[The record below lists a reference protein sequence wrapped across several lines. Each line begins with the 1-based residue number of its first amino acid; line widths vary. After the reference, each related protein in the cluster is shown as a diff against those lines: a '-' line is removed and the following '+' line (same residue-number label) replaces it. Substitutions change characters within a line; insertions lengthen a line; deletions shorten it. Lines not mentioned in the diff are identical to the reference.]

1 MSTNRITQ
9 EKLLSSVIQYEK
21 NKYNAEFV
29 CRLND
34 DNYLYKFKGSR
45 KEKIVIVMLDSLNF
59 INLLIHQL
67 EIAKGYIFTTNT
79 NYTDN
84 IEVFTTAIILD
95 SKVSELEKPLA
106 TEDISLTINDLISL
120 EGLNEF
126 VSLFKKEN
134 LSLNEVEIAPA
145 VYDYLA
151 MSNESSDIKNQ
162 FFYALLLMDIYRLQP
177 VEERSFIDDSSKKY
191 NKGELEIQ
199 RAINKIRS
207 DGKVTPLQKGNVFS
221 LSEGEQRAID
231 KSIKDSR
238 ATEQLFLMKYNEI
251 LDKYQ
256 VSLGED
262 ILEKLKNEYLL
273 KYNRLYNDEQTNGN
287 EKNGANSNFELFLT
301 EKLGNIS
308 HAFLKELYE
317 LCDDTDYLD
326 QYALNLSFFNLFCS
340 SKYEEYL
347 RKKNIY
353 IFLDTPVISNYICSK
368 SEFPDDYNLE
378 FNNPDY
384 QNALDL
390 FGYQEENDDKIHLVV
405 PHDYLQET
413 VGELK
418 KALQLSWFDQI
429 QDAPIKMQTSNIF
442 YNFYCSI
449 RDEKEIRE
457 EDVSGF
463 SFEQFVKA
471 LGFGEVNPE
480 ATTFMKKNVTAMRYF
495 LKKMGVETLDI
506 VDGYF
511 DGFDKV
517 KVSYEWELQ
526 ERGRDKTNLAINA
539 DVRQAFYITKEALD
553 NSLENSEYYLV
564 SWDNTL
570 FKLRDIVKDE
580 LEIAERTYGI
590 YKPGELADK
599 LAFRNFRISKDN
611 VKSEV
616 FAYAN
621 NSFNMT
627 DKIRSLFD
635 NVLTPYF
642 ASTKNKNSKLVSS
655 LLTMEH
661 SQIDGGAEKE
671 TSSRS
676 DKTMFEETF
685 ISIVLSL
692 PKYNCTKQNL
702 RDFLVDEKN
711 NDFIITIFK
720 EAFKEKG
727 AGKSIDIADRFCKE
741 IKDYVNIVTD
751 DIKLS

>member
-9 EKLLSSVIQYEK
+9 EELLSSVIQYEK
-21 NKYNAEFV
+21 NKNNAEFV
-29 CRLND
+29 SQLNGS
-34 DNYLYKFKGSR
+34 NYLYKFKGSR

-59 INLLIHQL
+59 IDLLIHQL
-67 EIAKGYIFTTNT
+67 EIAKNNILSDT

-84 IEVFTTAIILD
+84 IEVFTTAILPD
-95 SKVSELEKPLA
+95 SKITELEKPLI
-106 TEDISLTINDLISL
+106 TEDLSLTVNDLISL
-120 EGLNEF
+120 EEQNEF
-126 VSLFKKEN
+126 VSLLRKEN
-134 LSLNEVEIAPA
+134 VSMSEVEIAPA

-162 FFYALLLMDIYRLQP
+162 FFYALLLMDIYRQQP

-191 NKGELEIQ
+191 NKSVLEIQ
-199 RAINKIRS
+199 RAIKKIRS
-207 DGKVTPLQKGNVFS
+207 DGKITPLQRGNVFS
-221 LSEGEQRAID
+221 LCDGEQRAID

-238 ATEQLFLMKYNEI
+238 ATEQQFLMKYNEI

-256 VSLGED
+256 ISSDDE
-262 ILEKLKNEYLL
+262 ILERLKNEYMI
-273 KYNRLYNDEQTNGN
+273 KYKGLYDEEQTNGN
-287 EKNGANSNFELFLT
+287 NKNGVNSDFELFVT
-301 EKLGNIS
+301 EKLGDNS
-308 HAFLKELYE
+308 QTFLKDLYN

-340 SKYEEYL
+340 PKYEEYL

-368 SEFPDDYNLE
+368 SEFPNDYNLE
-378 FNNPDY
+378 LNNPDY

-390 FGYQEENDDKIHLVV
+390 FGYQEDNDDKISFVV

-413 VGELK
+413 IGELK

-429 QDAPIKMQTSNIF
+429 QDAPIKMETSNIF
-442 YNFYCSI
+442 YNYYCSI
-449 RDEKEIRE
+449 INEKKNHE
-457 EDVSGF
+457 EDVSEF

-480 ATTFMKKNVTAMRYF
+480 ANTFMKKNITDMRYF

-526 ERGRDKTNLAINA
+526 ERCRDNTNLAINA

-553 NSLENSEYYLV
+553 NGLENTEYYLV

-611 VKSEV
+611 VKREV
-616 FAYAN
+616 FTYAN

-671 TSSRS
+671 LSSRS

-685 ISIVLSL
+685 ISIVMSL

-711 NDFIITIFK
+711 NDFIITTFK
-720 EAFKEKG
+720 EAFQKKG
-727 AGKSIDIADRFCKE
+727 SGKSIDIADRFCKE
-741 IKDYVNIVTD
+741 IKDYVNVMTD

>member
-1 MSTNRITQ
+1 MNTNRITQ
-9 EKLLSSVIQYEK
+9 EELLSSVIQYEK
-21 NKYNAEFV
+21 NRNNAEFISH
-29 CRLND
+29 LD
-34 DNYLYKFKGSR
+34 DNNYLYKFKGSR

-59 INLLIHQL
+59 IDKLIHQL
-67 EIAKGYIFTTNT
+67 DMAKKNIISDT

-84 IEVFTTAIILD
+84 IEVFTTAILPD
-95 SKVSELEKPLA
+95 SKITELEKPLT
-106 TEDISLTINDLISL
+106 TEDLSLTVNDLMSL
-120 EGLNEF
+120 EGQNEF
-126 VSLFKKEN
+126 VSLHKKDN
-134 LSLNEVEIAPA
+134 VSMREVEIAPA

-162 FFYALLLMDIYRLQP
+162 FFYALLLMDINRQQP
-177 VEERSFIDDSSKKY
+177 VEERLFIEDSSKKY
-191 NKGELEIQ
+191 NKSVLEIQ
-199 RAINKIRS
+199 RAIKKMRS
-207 DGKVTPLQKGNVFS
+207 DEKITPLQKGNVFS
-221 LSEGEQRAID
+221 LSDSEQRAID

-238 ATEQLFLMKYNEI
+238 ATEQQFLMKYNEI

-273 KYNRLYNDEQTNGN
+273 KYNGLYGDEQTNGTD
-287 EKNGANSNFELFLT
+287 KNGDNTSFEQFLT
-301 EKLGNIS
+301 EKIGNIS
-308 HAFLKELYE
+308 QTFLEELYE
-317 LCDDTDYLD
+317 LCDNTDYLD
-326 QYALNLSFFNLFCS
+326 QYALNQSFFNLFCS
-340 SKYEEYL
+340 PKYEEYL
-347 RKKNIY
+347 SKKNIY
-353 IFLDTPVISNYICSK
+353 IYLDTPVISNYICSK
-368 SEFPDDYNLE
+368 SEYPNDYNLE
-378 FNNPDY
+378 LNNPDY

-390 FGYQEENDDKIHLVV
+390 FGYQEENDDKISFVV

-449 RDEKEIRE
+449 RDEKKIRE

-463 SFEQFVKA
+463 SFEQFVKT
-471 LGFGEVNPE
+471 LGFGEVNPD
-480 ATTFMKKNVTAMRYF
+480 ANTFMKKNVTNMRYF
-495 LKKMGVETLDI
+495 LNKMGVKTLDI

-517 KVSYEWELQ
+517 KVGYEWELQ

-553 NSLENSEYYLV
+553 NGLENTEYYLV

-580 LEIAERTYGI
+580 LEIAGRTYGI

-599 LAFRNFRISKDN
+599 LAFRNFRISKEN

-621 NSFNMT
+621 NSFNMS

-642 ASTKNKNSKLVSS
+642 ASSKNKNSKLVSS
-655 LLTMEH
+655 LLTIEH
-661 SQIDGGAEKE
+661 SQIDGGVEKE

-685 ISIVLSL
+685 ISIVMSL

-711 NDFIITIFK
+711 NDFIIATFK
-720 EAFKEKG
+720 EAFLGKG
-727 AGKSIDIADRFCKE
+727 SGKSIDISDRFCKK
-741 IKDYVNIVTD
+741 IKDYVNVVTD